1 VVASLAQPVLRSG
14 QQFGVSAGW
23 GGYSSANA
31 VGFSA
36 AGVLADNLFRPGS
49 GTLALYGG
57 VGVGAEEV
65 EVAGRA
71 GVSFGW

>member
-1 VVASLAQPVLRSG
+1 MT
-14 QQFGVSAGW
+14 AGW
-23 GGYSSANA
+23 GGFDNANA

-57 VGVGAEEV
+57 VGVGTSEGMI
-65 EVAGRA
+65 AGRA
-71 GVSFGW
+71 GLSFGW